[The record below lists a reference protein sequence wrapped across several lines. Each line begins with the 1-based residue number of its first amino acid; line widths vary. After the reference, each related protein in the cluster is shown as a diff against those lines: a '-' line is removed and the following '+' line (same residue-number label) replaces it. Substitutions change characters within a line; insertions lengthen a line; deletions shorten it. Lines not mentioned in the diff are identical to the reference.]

1 MVCYWLFILVI
12 GFFLILLKMRTFSRH
27 LFSQLFLFFCGFIF
41 WLMIPTASA
50 QTTEITQETTLNW
63 FQAVV
68 LGIVQGIT
76 EFLPISSSAHLKVV
90 PVALGWGDPG
100 ITFSAVIHLGSIAA
114 IIWYFRGELQQ
125 LLQGTWQGIRQQE
138 YHNSDLRLTGGI
150 LLGTVPILVGGVF
163 WKLFVTDESPLRSM
177 TTIGITSI
185 GIGLLLGIGDGI
197 GKRDRAEKD
206 LKPIDAILMGV
217 AQALALIPG
226 TSRSG
231 ITITA
236 GLFMGL
242 DRPTA
247 ARFALLMGIPTIILA
262 GTVELIDV
270 LEQGWNNVQAVPILM
285 GTATTFLFS
294 YLSVVGLVH
303 YLQQQ
308 NTWVFVFYRFIFGGF
323 IFWGVLTSRW

>member
-1 MVCYWLFILVI
+1 MVKLSSKFFAIALPLILGFLLCFILP
-12 GFFLILLKMRTFSRH
+12 S
-27 LFSQLFLFFCGFIF
+27 
-41 WLMIPTASA
+41 ASA
-50 QTTEITQETTLNW
+50 QTVAVNDASTTLNW

-114 IIWYFRGELQQ
+114 IIWYFRGEINQ
-125 LLQGTWQGIRQQE
+125 LLRGTLRGIREQDYQ
-138 YHNSDLRLTGGI
+138 NSDLRLTVGI
-150 LLGTVPILVGGVF
+150 LLGTIPILICGVF
-163 WKLFVTDESPLRSM
+163 WKLFVTDNSPLRSL
-177 TTIGITSI
+177 TTIAITSI
-185 GIGLLLGIGDGI
+185 VIGLLLGIGEEV
-197 GKRDRAEKD
+197 GKRDRGEKD
-206 LKPIDAILMGV
+206 LTPQDAILMGV

-242 DRPTA
+242 NRPTA
-247 ARFALLMGIPTIILA
+247 ARFALLMGIPTIVLA
-262 GTVELIDV
+262 GGVELMDV
-270 LEQGWNNVQAVPILM
+270 VEQGWNNAETLPIII
-285 GTATTFLFS
+285 GTITTFIFS
-294 YLSVVGLVH
+294 YLSVVGLIR

-308 NTWVFVFYRFIFGGF
+308 NTWVFVWYRILFGCFILWGFVLRGGQ
-323 IFWGVLTSRW
+323 

>member
-1 MVCYWLFILVI
+1 MVKLSSRFFVIALPLILGFLLCFILP
-12 GFFLILLKMRTFSRH
+12 S
-27 LFSQLFLFFCGFIF
+27 
-41 WLMIPTASA
+41 ASA
-50 QTTEITQETTLNW
+50 QTAVVNDASTTLNC

-114 IIWYFRGELQQ
+114 IIWYFRGEINQ
-125 LLQGTWQGIRQQE
+125 LLRGTLRGLREQDYQ
-138 YHNSDLRLTGGI
+138 NSDLRLTVGI
-150 LLGTVPILVGGVF
+150 LLGTIPILICGVF
-163 WKLFVTDESPLRSM
+163 WKLFVTDNSPLRSL
-177 TTIGITSI
+177 TTIAIMSI
-185 GIGLLLGIGDGI
+185 VIGLLLGIGEEV
-197 GKRDRAEKD
+197 GKRDRGEKD
-206 LKPIDAILMGV
+206 LTPQDAILMGV

-242 DRPTA
+242 NRPAA
-247 ARFALLMGIPTIILA
+247 ARFALLMGIPTIVLA
-262 GTVELIDV
+262 GGVELMDV
-270 LEQGWNNVQAVPILM
+270 VEQGWNNAETLPIII
-285 GTATTFLFS
+285 GTITTFIFS
-294 YLSVVGLVH
+294 YLSVVGLIR

-308 NTWVFVFYRFIFGGF
+308 NTWVFVWYRILFGCFILWGFVFRGG
-323 IFWGVLTSRW
+323 

>member
-1 MVCYWLFILVI
+1 MFP
-12 GFFLILLKMRTFSRH
+12 S
-27 LFSQLFLFFCGFIF
+27 
-41 WLMIPTASA
+41 ASA
-50 QTTEITQETTLNW
+50 QTATVTEETTMNA

-114 IIWYFRGELQQ
+114 IIWYFRQDLTQ
-125 LLQGTWQGIRQQE
+125 LLRGSAKGIREQD
-138 YHNSDLRLTGGI
+138 YYNSDLRLTAAI
-150 LLGTVPILVGGVF
+150 LLGTLPILVCGIF
-163 WKLFVTDESPLRSM
+163 WKLLVNDESPIRSM
-177 TTIGITSI
+177 MTIAITSI
-185 GIGLLLGIGDGI
+185 GIGLLLGLGDWV

-206 LKPIDAILMGV
+206 LKPQDAILMGI

-247 ARFALLMGIPTIILA
+247 ARFALLMGIPTILLA
-262 GTVELIDV
+262 GSVELVDV
-270 LEQGWNNVQAVPILM
+270 LEQGWNDAETLPILI
-285 GTATTFLFS
+285 GTVTTFIFS
-294 YLSVVGLVH
+294 YLSVVGLIR

-308 NTWVFVFYRFIFGGF
+308 NTWVFVGYRLIFGCL
-323 IFWGVLTSRW
+323 ILWGVMANRF

>member
-1 MVCYWLFILVI
+1 M
-12 GFFLILLKMRTFSRH
+12 
-27 LFSQLFLFFCGFIF
+27 F

-50 QTTEITQETTLNW
+50 QTVEVAEEATLNW

-114 IIWYFRGELQQ
+114 IIWYFRQELKQ
-125 LLQGTWQGIRQQE
+125 LLQGSWQGIRE
-138 YHNSDLRLTGGI
+138 KDYHNGDLRLTVGI
-150 LLGTVPILVGGVF
+150 LLGTIPILVCGVL

-177 TTIGITSI
+177 TTIGITSV
-185 GIGLLLGIGDGI
+185 GIGLLLGIGDWI
-197 GKRDRAEKD
+197 GKRDRAEKN
-206 LKPIDAILMGV
+206 LKPLDAILMGV

-262 GTVELIDV
+262 GGVELIDV
-270 LEQGWNNVQAVPILM
+270 LQQGWNDAQTIPLLI
-285 GTATTFLFS
+285 GTATT
-294 YLSVVGLVH
+294 
-303 YLQQQ
+303 
-308 NTWVFVFYRFIFGGF
+308 
-323 IFWGVLTSRW
+323 

>member
-1 MVCYWLFILVI
+1 
-12 GFFLILLKMRTFSRH
+12 MRNLSPKFFSR
-27 LFSQLFLFFCGFIF
+27 LFPVGLGFLLCLIV
-41 WLMIPTASA
+41 PSASA
-50 QTTEITQETTLNW
+50 QTATVAEQTTMNG

-114 IIWYFRGELQQ
+114 IIWYFRQDLKQ
-125 LLQGTWQGIRQQE
+125 LLQGSAKGIRE
-138 YHNSDLRLTGGI
+138 RDYDNSDLRLTAAI
-150 LLGTVPILVGGVF
+150 LLGTLPILICGIF
-163 WKLFVTDESPLRSM
+163 WKRFVNDDSPLRSM

-185 GIGLLLGIGDGI
+185 GIGLLLGIGDWV

-206 LKPIDAILMGV
+206 LKPQDAILMGL

-247 ARFALLMGIPTIILA
+247 ARFALLMGIPTILVA
-262 GTVELIDV
+262 GSVELIDV
-270 LEQGWNNVQAVPILM
+270 FGQGWNHAETLPILI
-285 GTATTFLFS
+285 GTVTTFIFS
-294 YLSVVGLVH
+294 YLSVVGLIR

-308 NTWVFVFYRFIFGGF
+308 NTWVFVGYRLIFGCL
-323 IFWGVLTSRW
+323 ILWGVMANRF

>member
-1 MVCYWLFILVI
+1 MRKLSPQFLSQSLFVFL
-12 GFFLILLKMRTFSRH
+12 GFFLGLSLAS
-27 LFSQLFLFFCGFIF
+27 
-41 WLMIPTASA
+41 ASA
-50 QTTEITQETTLNW
+50 QTTEVAEPSTINSL
-63 FQAVV
+63 QAVV

-100 ITFSAVIHLGSIAA
+100 ITFTAVIHLGSIAA
-114 IIWYFRGELQQ
+114 IIGYFRNELKQ
-125 LLQGTWQGIRQQE
+125 LLQGTWQGIQKKD
-138 YHNSDLRLTGGI
+138 YHNPDLRLTIGI
-150 LLGTVPILVGGVF
+150 LLGTVPIVVCGLI
-163 WKLFVTDESPLRSM
+163 WKQFVTDDSPLRSM
-177 TTIGITSI
+177 TTIALTSI
-185 GIGLLLGIGDGI
+185 GIGLLLGMSEQL

-206 LKPIDAILMGV
+206 IKPQDAILMGI

-236 GLFMGL
+236 GLFLGL

-262 GTVELIDV
+262 GGVELTDV
-270 LEQGWNNVQAVPILM
+270 IEQGWNNAETLPILL
-285 GTATTFLFS
+285 GTVTTFIFS
-294 YLSVVGLVH
+294 YLSVVGLIR

-308 NTWVFVFYRFIFGGF
+308 NTWVFVAYRLIFGSF
-323 IFWGVLTSRW
+323 IFWGIFTSQW

>member
-1 MVCYWLFILVI
+1 
-12 GFFLILLKMRTFSRH
+12 LIFPS
-27 LFSQLFLFFCGFIF
+27 
-41 WLMIPTASA
+41 ASA
-50 QTTEITQETTLNW
+50 QNTAVAEQTTMNG

-114 IIWYFRGELQQ
+114 IIWYFRKDLKQ
-125 LLQGTWQGIRQQE
+125 LLQGSAKGIREQD
-138 YHNSDLRLTGGI
+138 YYNSDLRLTVAI
-150 LLGTVPILVGGVF
+150 LLGTLPILICGIF
-163 WKLFVTDESPLRSM
+163 WKLFVNDESPLRSM

-185 GIGLLLGIGDGI
+185 GIGLLLGIGDWV
-197 GKRDRAEKD
+197 GKRDRAEKA
-206 LKPIDAILMGV
+206 LKPQDAILMGL

-247 ARFALLMGIPTIILA
+247 ARFALLMGIPTIVLA
-262 GTVELIDV
+262 GGVELIDL
-270 LEQGWNNVQAVPILM
+270 LEQGWNDAETLPILI
-285 GTATTFLFS
+285 GTVTTFIFS
-294 YLSVVGLVH
+294 YLSVVGLIR

-308 NTWVFVFYRFIFGGF
+308 NTWIFVGYRLIFGCL
-323 IFWGVLTSRW
+323 ILWGVMANRF

>member
-1 MVCYWLFILVI
+1 MRNLSPKFLSRFFPVVLGFLLCFIL
-12 GFFLILLKMRTFSRH
+12 
-27 LFSQLFLFFCGFIF
+27 
-41 WLMIPTASA
+41 PAASA
-50 QTTEITQETTLNW
+50 QTTVNEEVTLNW
-63 FQAVV
+63 FQAVI

-76 EFLPISSSAHLKVV
+76 EFLPISSSAHLKVI

-114 IIWYFRGELQQ
+114 IIWYFRNDLQE
-125 LLQGTWQGIRQQE
+125 LLQGSIQGIREQDYQ
-138 YHNSDLRLTGGI
+138 NADLRLSVGI
-150 LLGTVPILVGGVF
+150 LLGTLPILVCGIF
-163 WKLFVTDESPLRSM
+163 WKLFVNDDSPLRSM

-185 GIGLLLGIGDGI
+185 GIGLLLGIGDWV

-206 LKPIDAILMGV
+206 LKPRDAILMGI

-242 DRPTA
+242 NRPTA
-247 ARFALLMGIPTIILA
+247 ARFALLMGIPTIVLA
-262 GTVELIDV
+262 GGVEFTDV
-270 LEQGWNNVQAVPILM
+270 LTQGWNHAETLPILI
-285 GTATTFLFS
+285 GTVTTFIFS
-294 YLSVVGLVH
+294 YLSVVGLIR

-308 NTWVFVFYRFIFGGF
+308 NTWVFVWYRVIFGSL
-323 IFWGVLTSRW
+323 ILWGVVSNYFR

>member
-1 MVCYWLFILVI
+1 
-12 GFFLILLKMRTFSRH
+12 MRKPSPKVFSR
-27 LFSQLFLFFCGFIF
+27 LFPVGLGFLLCLIF
-41 WLMIPTASA
+41 PSASA
-50 QTTEITQETTLNW
+50 QTTAGMEETTMNA

-114 IIWYFRGELQQ
+114 IIWYFRRDLTQ
-125 LLQGTWQGIRQQE
+125 LLQGSAKGIREQD
-138 YHNSDLRLTGGI
+138 YYNSDLRLTVAI
-150 LLGTVPILVGGVF
+150 LLGTLPILVCGIF
-163 WKLFVTDESPLRSM
+163 WKLFVNDDSPLRSM
-177 TTIGITSI
+177 MTIAITSI
-185 GIGLLLGIGDGI
+185 GIGLLLGIGDWA

-206 LKPIDAILMGV
+206 LKPRDAILMGL

-247 ARFALLMGIPTIILA
+247 ARFALLMGIPTILLA
-262 GTVELIDV
+262 GGVELIDV
-270 LEQGWNNVQAVPILM
+270 LEQGWNDAETLPILI
-285 GTATTFLFS
+285 GTVTTFIFS
-294 YLSVVGLVH
+294 YLSVVGLIR

-308 NTWVFVFYRFIFGGF
+308 NTWVFVGYRLIFGCL
-323 IFWGVLTSRW
+323 ILWGVMANRF